1 MREPEILSVKALKLI
16 GVLAVVT
23 LGSLS
28 MPRAQSPCAVPD
40 PPAPAGAVEH
50 IKIHGKF
57 LEGNLEGDSPDRDVA
72 IYLPPSYA
80 KTRDRRY
87 PVVYFLHGY
96 AGSSDKWYGP
106 AKFKFWT
113 DFPTIL
119 NKGFAEAG
127 NRELIFVTPDAF
139 TRYQGSF
146 YSNSV
151 TTGDWEDYIVH
162 ELVPYID
169 AHYRTI
175 PERASR
181 GLTGHSM
188 GGYGTIRI
196 GMRHPDVFSSI
207 YLLSACC
214 TKFADSFLSEN
225 GTKAETAKTPEDANA
240 LDIGPRLIFAV
251 SAAWAPN
258 PKNPP
263 LFADLPVKDGK
274 LQEKI
279 VAKFH
284 ANEPLYMIDQ
294 YIENLRGLKAIGLD
308 VGNKDSVALV
318 DASQHLDEVLTSY
331 GIGHQFEI
339 YDGDHVNH
347 IEERIETKV
356 VPFFLRSLS
365 FDQPHR

>member
-1 MREPEILSVKALKLI
+1 MKTLKLI
-16 GVLAVVT
+16 GVLVVVN

-28 MPRAQSPCAVPD
+28 LLRAQGPSTAPA
-40 PPAPAGAVEH
+40 APAGAVEH
-50 IKIHGKF
+50 IKVHGKF

-72 IYLPPSYA
+72 VYLPSSYA
-80 KTRDRRY
+80 KNRHRRY

-96 AGSSDKWYGP
+96 SDSSDKWYGP
-106 AKFKFWT
+106 TEHWINL
-113 DFPTIL
+113 PTVL
-119 NKGFAEAG
+119 NKAFAEAG
-127 NRELIFVTPDAF
+127 NREMIFVTPNAF

-151 TTGDWEDYIVH
+151 TTGNWEDYIVD
-162 ELVPYID
+162 ELVSYID

-181 GLTGHSM
+181 GLAGHSM

-214 TKFADSFLSEN
+214 MAFPDSFLIEN

-240 LDIGPRLIFAV
+240 LEFLPRLIVAV
-251 SAAWAPN
+251 SAAWSPN
-258 PKNPP
+258 PKNPQ

-274 LQEKI
+274 LVDGT

-294 YIENLRGLKAIGLD
+294 YVGNLRQLKAIGLD
-308 VGNKDSVALV
+308 AGNQDTSIA
-318 DASQHLDEVLTSY
+318 AATQQLDRVLTSY
-331 GIGHQFEI
+331 VIAHQFGI
-339 YDGDHVNH
+339 YDGDHLNH
-347 IEERIETKV
+347 IADRIETKV
-356 VPFFLRSLS
+356 VPFFSQNLS
-365 FDQPHR
+365 FDEHHR